1 MFGLWYTKQSK
12 TLGFQR
18 KEMIAEALTFM
29 CILASKDRSKI
40 IRNIIESGSRRIQL
54 GWRFNSFWI
63 FRCSKKPGLNLTTN
77 KQGFN
82 QTNKVEVSQ
91 PCPTL
96 CDPMNYTVHEFSRPD
111 PGVGSLSLIQ
121 GIFPTQGSNPGL
133 LYCRQI
139 LYQLIHKGSP
149 RILEWVAYPFS
160 SGSSWPKNRTRVA
173 WVQTHCL
180 SSHVVARWPQASYL
194 TSLCP
199 ISSSEEWAPN
209 IFTFPELL

>member
-149 RILEWVAYPFS
+149 RILEWVACPFS
-160 SGSSWPKNRTRVA
+160 RDLPNPGIKLGSPALQVDSLPTELSGKPSKD
-173 WVQTHCL
+173 
-180 SSHVVARWPQASYL
+180 
-194 TSLCP
+194 
-199 ISSSEEWAPN
+199 
-209 IFTFPELL
+209 

>member
-1 MFGLWYTKQSK
+1 MWKDILNQPEAKNGCWMFGLWYTKQSK

-18 KEMIAEALTFM
+18 EEMIAEALAFM

-82 QTNKVEVSQ
+82 RTNKVEVSLL
-91 PCPTL
+91 CPTL

-139 LYQLIHKGSP
+139 LY
-149 RILEWVAYPFS
+149 
-160 SGSSWPKNRTRVA
+160 
-173 WVQTHCL
+173 
-180 SSHVVARWPQASYL
+180 
-194 TSLCP
+194 
-199 ISSSEEWAPN
+199 
-209 IFTFPELL
+209 

>member
-1 MFGLWYTKQSK
+1 M
-12 TLGFQR
+12 
-18 KEMIAEALTFM
+18 
-29 CILASKDRSKI
+29 
-40 IRNIIESGSRRIQL
+40 
-54 GWRFNSFWI
+54 
-63 FRCSKKPGLNLTTN
+63 NLTTN

-149 RILEWVAYPFS
+149 RILEWVAYPFFRRS
-160 SGSSWPKNRTRVA
+160 SQSRNQPGVSCIAGGFFTTCNQGSPRTLEGVAYPFFRGSSQPR
-173 WVQTHCL
+173 
-180 SSHVVARWPQASYL
+180 S
-194 TSLCP
+194 
-199 ISSSEEWAPN
+199 
-209 IFTFPELL
+209 